1 MPDFSKLERPLYDS
15 EDAYFKEN
23 PHVGGMATEDN
34 KVVITPYSK
43 LTDKEKD
50 AVRLNEASRIF
61 LRTAGVP
68 KFKLGEDQEKFL
80 NSNEYAKA
88 SDDDRRATILAR
100 HLSGDPSAGKMTPEQ
115 EAHVK
120 WLRTSLDDWLR

>member
-15 EDAYFKEN
+15 EDAYFKKN

-34 KVVITPYSK
+34 KVVINPYSK

-100 HLSGDPSAGKMTPEQ
+100 HLSGDPSAGTMTPEQ

-120 WLRTSLDDWLR
+120 WLRTSIDDWLR

>member
-15 EDAYFKEN
+15 EHAYFKEN

-34 KVVITPYSK
+34 KVVINPYSK

-100 HLSGDPSAGKMTPEQ
+100 HLSGDPSAGAMTPEQ